1 MRSFHV
7 LSFVLLLLSWYI
19 DECLMKAGSVL
30 RKRCCLH
37 VGGEKDSASKLKKLE
52 EKSRGVSVRHRFI
65 FLGSRVTVW
74 GEVAVA
80 IPDATLFF
88 GGGSAVFFGQR
99 MRHDYKAQR
108 PKDA

>member
-65 FLGSRVTVW
+65 FW
-74 GEVAVA
+74 GV
-80 IPDATLFF
+80 
-88 GGGSAVFFGQR
+88 G
-99 MRHDYKAQR
+99 
-108 PKDA
+108 